1 MTWRAAGYC
10 HKPLYF
16 EQWNFERYG
25 HSVHPVADPF
35 LSAGHFFTTAAFL
48 PYKMGVELPWECMY
62 PSWLLQARRLC
73 TMDCSCTCNEFT
85 RCGFRSCCTN
95 WCVLH
100 PSVPRPRVLALGVC
114 LGFFH
119 SC

>member
-25 HSVHPVADPF
+25 NSVHPVADPF

-48 PYKMGVELPWECMY
+48 P
-62 PSWLLQARRLC
+62 
-73 TMDCSCTCNEFT
+73 
-85 RCGFRSCCTN
+85 
-95 WCVLH
+95 
-100 PSVPRPRVLALGVC
+100 
-114 LGFFH
+114 
-119 SC
+119 